1 MQVVD
6 VQGRSGATYRFR
18 HAPSSAEL
26 PAHAGNF
33 ILVEPSAG
41 RPKVLACGTRGS
53 LIELAGPWGDLT
65 AGGAEI
71 YIRLNVSRATRQA
84 EHDDLVAQLAPAQ
97 LLPEAD

>member
-33 ILVEPSAG
+33 ILVESTAG
-41 RPKVLACGTRGS
+41 RRNVLACGTRGS
-53 LIELAGPWGDLT
+53 LVELGGPWRELT
-65 AGGAEI
+65 AGGVEV

-84 EHDDLVAQLAPAQ
+84 EHDDLVAQLAPAR
-97 LLPEAD
+97 LMPEAD